1 MKNKIIKILRG
12 TIVISSFTFFGL
24 ASLFF
29 RYITLPIKKSI
40 WDLTKQDYS
49 EKNLKIRYSEVLQ
62 KSWQYFLNFLIWIKI
77 LKLNIDNLERLK
89 NIKNSI
95 IISTHPSF
103 IDILILIS
111 IIPHSTCFV
120 AERLANNI
128 FLKGIVNL
136 LFIIEGQSQ
145 EGWLKDSK
153 TMIEDGFNL
162 IIFPMGIRHKKN
174 ERPKIRRGTA
184 LLAQKTKKDIIMIN
198 MSTSYDFLQIHQ
210 PISDAGIEPVVYNI
224 EYKGIIATKEFI
236 EKYTDEVTCRTE
248 LSKYITKNLY

>member
-1 MKNKIIKILRG
+1 MKDKIIKFLRG
-12 TIVISSFTFFGL
+12 VIVISSFTFFGV
-24 ASLFF
+24 AALFF
-29 RYITLPIKKSI
+29 RYITLPVKKFI
-40 WDLTKQDYS
+40 WSYQQNNENKS
-49 EKNLKIRYSEVLQ
+49 LKIRYSEVLQ
-62 KSWQYFLNFLIWIKI
+62 RSWQGFLNFLINVRI
-77 LKLNIDNLERLK
+77 LKLEIDDIERLK

-95 IISTHPSF
+95 IVSTHPSF

-136 LFIIEGQSQ
+136 LFIIEGQTQSA
-145 EGWLKDSK
+145 WLEESK
-153 TMIEDGFNL
+153 SMIDEGFNL
-162 IIFPMGIRHKKN
+162 IIFPMGIRHRKN

-184 LLAQKTKKDIIMIN
+184 LLAQKTKKDIVMIN

-210 PISDAGIEPVVYNI
+210 PIYEAGIEPVVYI
-224 EYKGIIATKEFI
+224 LEYKGTIPINEFI
-236 EKYTDEVTCRTE
+236 EKYPDEVTCRTE